1 MEAFFDLP
9 PATLAG
15 DFDDL
20 FWDFLLSASFFS
32 FTFLSLAEAPPFA
45 SQILYWLLSF
55 LVFVGLLACLISA
68 EGPFSADS
76 LSKERE
82 FRLIGG
88 QKKHRVAS
96 AVTLVGKLGP
106 GEGCCPGPGRG

>member
-20 FWDFLLSASFFS
+20 FWDFLLSAAFFS

-76 LSKERE
+76 LSKERVSTNRRTE
-82 FRLIGG
+82 KASSRFGGHFGRKIGPW
-88 QKKHRVAS
+88 
-96 AVTLVGKLGP
+96 LGP
-106 GEGCCPGPGRG
+106 W